1 MEQSPRNPYRSC
13 IVDASAGTGK
23 TYQLSRRFLFLVAAH
38 AEPSEILTITFT
50 RKARSEM
57 RARIVAFA
65 SELANNREAQQT
77 FDNEVNSYYRQV
89 SDTHQPPKSAKTVG
103 EKIFNQSQRLKISTF
118 DSLFRE
124 WIASFASQGFA
135 VPYPFKMLS
144 TEKIAEHERQSW
156 QHLWRNY
163 RHNTTLH
170 RDLQDYGVYEPQRA
184 LPLLQRFLRQ
194 GLNFASYNQ
203 DDRTINKINRLNDRG
218 QLYYFLA
225 NDWQKIYH
233 RRKAKYNEL
242 EFDDLLDT
250 ISQLINRDAGALFY
264 LQNRISHLLLDEF
277 QDTNDRQW
285 SIFNKIAQELLAGDN
300 IVAANRGLQSTL
312 FIVGDG
318 KQSIYGFRD
327 ANPAIIKQ
335 ARHDLQMFKPD
346 QHQLLTSYRTAKH
359 LLDFFNVIF
368 AGLKLE
374 NFSPHQPAENRVANC
389 GEIVVCDT
397 VFAKIADEA
406 MFVADYIDQT
416 LNTNDDYQ
424 AGDFCVLYRNSKD
437 SRFAKGYAELIG
449 EALAN
454 KNIASQRFDEKN
466 FFNNQVIKDL
476 MALCKWLATPNDNQ
490 ALSIVLRSPIAR
502 FNENDLL
509 KACKIKAVSSWQLLK
524 ELIDCSPNIVKTLH
538 ELVEQRGKQPA
549 YTLLLSAIFDLQLFS
564 SYSSEVERDMI
575 IKFIDLVMKAS
586 SDGIGDFASLT
597 THLEELAIAEEPSV
611 KTTATA
617 VNLMTIHKAKGLEF
631 KCIILV
637 GSQEP
642 WSKDDTYWL
651 KTIDHKSVSYVGK
664 KSTDRPT
671 DKQMQGTSLARILDN
686 RRQQLTAEEQRLL
699 YVALTRAQYRLVITG
714 TEAKRTNNT
723 GFLPKI
729 IELAQTSNF
738 SRRQLFGVP
747 VLIKEQPANKL
758 ASIQQKITP
767 PIPSSVILPS
777 PKLSREIKI
786 LLPHQKK
793 ASQMMATTDP
803 LTLVYGSYIHKA
815 LECQITDQP
824 MVDSGYWQQLLVNYG
839 LQDAYETRWRQA
851 QRSVQT
857 LINSNA
863 WQKIFADHLWAKA
876 EMKIVALDND
886 ELIRG
891 TIDLLVAYPNNRLLI
906 VDYKTMT
913 SNPQKLTDYQPQL
926 SVYYRAVQRLYRDHQ
941 IDSALLFTEDCVLSL
956 LPSDT

>member
-1 MEQSPRNPYRSC
+1 MAHSPRNPYRSC

-65 SELANNREAQQT
+65 SELASDRLAQQE
-77 FDNEVNSYYRQV
+77 FDNEINDYYRQV
-89 SDTHQPPKSAKTVG
+89 SDNYQPPKSGKVVG

-135 VPYPFKMLS
+135 VPYPFKMIS
-144 TEKIAEHERQSW
+144 AEKIVEHERQSW
-156 QHLWRNY
+156 QHLWRNN
-163 RHNTTLH
+163 RHNTNLH
-170 RDLQDYGVYEPQRA
+170 RDLQTYGIYEPQRA
-184 LPLLQRFLRQ
+184 LLPLQKFLRQ
-194 GLNFASYNQ
+194 GMNFASYNQ
-203 DDRTINKINRLNDRG
+203 HDKEISKVAKLNERG
-218 QLYYFLA
+218 QLYYSLA
-225 NDWQKIYH
+225 GDWQNIYR

-242 EFDDLLDT
+242 EFDDLLDV
-250 ISQLINRDAGALFY
+250 ISQLVNRDGGALFY

-285 SIFNKIAQELLAGDN
+285 SIFNRIAQELLAGDN
-300 IVAANRGLQSTL
+300 IVSANRGLQSTL

-335 ARHDLQMFKPD
+335 ALQDLQIFKPD
-346 QHQLLTSYRTAKH
+346 QHQLLTSYRSASH

-374 NFSPHQPAENRVANC
+374 NFLPHQPADNRVANC
-389 GEIVVCDT
+389 GEIIISDT
-397 VFAKIADEA
+397 VFVELADEA
-406 MFVADYIDQT
+406 AFVAEYIDQT
-416 LNTNDDYQ
+416 LNTNNDYQ

-449 EALAN
+449 EALAK

-466 FFNNQVIKDL
+466 FFNSQVIKDL
-476 MALCKWLATPNDNQ
+476 MALGKWLATPNDNQ
-490 ALSIVLRSPIAR
+490 ALSVVLRSPIAR
-502 FNENDLL
+502 LSENTLL
-509 KACKIKAVSSWQLLK
+509 NACKIESITSWQLLEK
-524 ELIDCSPNIVKTLH
+524 LAGSSPNIIEILRKLIS
-538 ELVEQRGKQPA
+538 QRGKQPA
-549 YTLLLSAIFDLQLFS
+549 YKLLLSAIFDLQILS
-564 SYSSEVERDMI
+564 AYDTDVERNMI

-586 SDGIGDFASLT
+586 TDGIGDFASLVAR
-597 THLEELAIAEEPSV
+597 LEELATSEEPNI

-642 WSKDDTYWL
+642 WSKNDTYWL
-651 KTIDHKSVSYVGK
+651 KTIDDKSVSYVGK
-664 KSTDRPT
+664 KSTDHPT
-671 DKQMQGTSLARILDN
+671 DKQMQGTSLARILAN
-686 RRQQLTAEEQRLL
+686 RQQQLTAEEQRLL
-699 YVALTRAQYRLVITG
+699 YVALTRAQHRLVITG
-714 TEAKRTNNT
+714 TEAKRSKNT

-729 IELAQTSNF
+729 VDLARDCHF
-738 SRRQLFGVP
+738 SRRQLFGVQ
-747 VLIKEQPANKL
+747 VLVKEQVAKP
-758 ASIQQKITP
+758 STDQQPKITP
-767 PIPSSVILPS
+767 TNHPLILAS
-777 PKLSREIKI
+777 PELSREIKI
-786 LLPHQKK
+786 LLPHQRK
-793 ASQMMATTDP
+793 ASQTMATTDP

-815 LECQITDQP
+815 LECRVTDQP
-824 MVDSGYWQQLLVNYG
+824 MVDASYWQQLLVNYG
-839 LQDAYETRWRQA
+839 LQDSHETRWRQA
-851 QRSVQT
+851 QQSLQT
-857 LINSNA
+857 LFASDV
-863 WQKIFADHLWAKA
+863 WQEIFADHLWAKA

-906 VDYKTMT
+906 IDYKTMT
-913 SNPQKLTDYQPQL
+913 SDPQKVRDYQPQL
-926 SVYYRAVQRLYRDHQ
+926 SVYCRAVQRLYTDHQ
-941 IDSALLFTEDCVLSL
+941 IDSALLFTEDCALSR
-956 LPSDT
+956 S

>member
-1 MEQSPRNPYRSC
+1 MMNSPRNPYRSC

-57 RARIVAFA
+57 RARIIAFA
-65 SELANNREAQQT
+65 SELASDQLAQQE
-77 FDNEVNSYYRQV
+77 FDHEMNSYYRQV
-89 SDTHQPPKSAKTVG
+89 SENYQPPKSGKSVG

-144 TEKIAEHERQSW
+144 TEKIAEYERQSW

-163 RHNTTLH
+163 RGNVNLH

-184 LPLLQRFLRQ
+184 LTALQKFLRQ
-194 GLNFASYNQ
+194 EMVFAGYSQ
-203 DDRTINKINRLNDRG
+203 DDKTIGKIDKLSDRG
-218 QLYYFLA
+218 QLYYLLA
-225 NDWQKIYH
+225 GEWRTIYR

-250 ISQLINRDAGALFY
+250 ISQLINQDAGALFY

-300 IVAANRGLQSTL
+300 IVSANRDLQSTL

-327 ANPAIIKQ
+327 ANPAIIK
-335 ARHDLQMFKPD
+335 RVCHDLRVFKPD
-346 QHQLLTSYRTAKH
+346 QHQLLTSYRAASH
-359 LLDFFNVIF
+359 LLDFLNVIF
-368 AGLKLE
+368 TGLKLE
-374 NFSPHQPAENRVANC
+374 NFSPHQPAKDRVANC
-389 GEIVVCDT
+389 GEIVISDT
-397 VFAKIADEA
+397 VFDKIADETK
-406 MFVADYIDQT
+406 FVADYIEQT
-416 LNTNDDYQ
+416 LNANDDYR

-437 SRFAKGYAELIG
+437 SRFSKGYAQLLS
-449 EALAN
+449 EALAI
-454 KNIASQRFDEKN
+454 KKIASQQFDEKN

-490 ALSIVLRSPIAR
+490 ALAIVLRSPIAR
-502 FNENDLL
+502 LSENSLL
-509 KACKIKAVSSWQLLK
+509 NACKIEAVTSWQLLK
-524 ELIDCSPNIVKTLH
+524 ELAGCSPSTISILH
-538 ELVEQRGKQPA
+538 KLVEQRGKKPA
-549 YTLLLSAIFDLQLFS
+549 YTLLLSAISELQILS
-564 SYSSEVERDMI
+564 AYQTDVEQQTV

-586 SDGIGDFASLT
+586 TDGIGDFASLVA
-597 THLEELAIAEEPSV
+597 HLEELATNEEPSI
-611 KTTATA
+611 KATTTA

-631 KCIILV
+631 KCVILV

-651 KTIDHKSVSYVGK
+651 KTGKSVSYVGK
-664 KSTDRPT
+664 KSPDRPT
-671 DKQMQGTSLARILDN
+671 ELQMQGTGLERILDD
-686 RRQQLTAEEQRLL
+686 RRQELVAEEQRLL

-714 TEAKRTNNT
+714 TKANRTKNI

-729 IELAQTSNF
+729 TDLAKQNNF
-738 SRRQLFGVP
+738 ARGQLFGVP
-747 VLIKEQPANKL
+747 VLVKEQPTDRP
-758 ASIQQKITP
+758 SVDRRPEIPPTTP
-767 PIPSSVILPS
+767 SVVLPT
-777 PKLSREIKI
+777 PMLNRQIKI
-786 LLPHQKK
+786 LLPHQGK
-793 ASQMMATTDP
+793 QMMATSNP

-815 LECQITDQP
+815 LECRVTNQP
-824 MVDSGYWQQLLVNYG
+824 MVDASYWQQLVISHG
-839 LQDAYETRWRQA
+839 LQESSEARWRQA
-851 QRSVQT
+851 EQSLQT
-857 LINSNA
+857 LLNSDT
-863 WQKIFADHLWAKA
+863 WQELFTDHQWAKA

-891 TIDLLVAYPNNRLLI
+891 TIDLLIAYPNKHLLI
-906 VDYKTMT
+906 VDYKTMR
-913 SNPQKLTDYQPQL
+913 SDPQKISDYQPQL
-926 SVYYRAVQRLYRDHQ
+926 SVYRRAVQKLYPDHQ
-941 IDSALLFTEDCVLSL
+941 IDSALLFSEDCILSR
-956 LPSDT
+956 LPRLE

>member
-57 RARIVAFA
+57 RARIIAFA
-65 SELANNREAQQT
+65 SELASDRLAQQE
-77 FDNEVNSYYRQV
+77 FDREMSGYYRQV
-89 SDTHQPPKSAKTVG
+89 GDNYQPPKSGKAVG

-135 VPYPFKMLS
+135 VPYPFKMMS
-144 TEKIAEHERQSW
+144 AEKIAEYQRQSW

-163 RHNTTLH
+163 RNNLSLH
-170 RDLQDYGVYEPQRA
+170 RDLQDYGVFEPQRA
-184 LPLLQRFLRQ
+184 LLPLQKFLRQ
-194 GLNFASYNQ
+194 GMALANYNQ
-203 DDRTINKINRLNDRG
+203 NDKKISKINKLNDRG
-218 QLYYFLA
+218 QLYYWLA
-225 NDWQKIYH
+225 GNWQKIYQ
-233 RRKAKYNEL
+233 RRKAKYREL
-242 EFDDLLDT
+242 EFDDLLET
-250 ISQLINRDAGALFY
+250 ISQLLNQDAGALFY

-285 SIFNKIAQELLAGDN
+285 SIFNKMAQELLAGDN

-335 ARHDLQMFKPD
+335 AGDDLNIFKPD
-346 QHQLLTSYRTAKH
+346 HHQLLTSYRTASH
-359 LLDFFNVIF
+359 LLDFFNIIF

-374 NFSPHQPAENRVANC
+374 NFSPHHPAKDRVANR
-389 GEIVVCDT
+389 GEIVISDT
-397 VFAKIADEA
+397 VFAELADEA
-406 MFVADYIDQT
+406 NFVADYIEQT
-416 LNTNDDYQ
+416 LNDNDDYQ

-437 SRFAKGYAELIG
+437 SRFSKGYPELLA
-449 EALAN
+449 EALAG
-454 KNIASQRFDEKN
+454 KKIASQRFDEKF

-476 MALCKWLATPNDNQ
+476 LALCKWLATPNDSQ
-490 ALSIVLRSPIAR
+490 ALSIILRSPIAR
-502 FNENDLL
+502 LSEDSLL
-509 KACKIKAVSSWQLLK
+509 KVCKINVVSSWQLLE
-524 ELIDCSPNIVKTLH
+524 ELADHSPNTVNTLH
-538 ELVEQRGKQPA
+538 KLIEQRGKQPA
-549 YTLLLSAIFDLQLFS
+549 YTLLLSAIFDLQVLS
-564 SYSSEVERDMI
+564 AYHSTVERDLI

-586 SDGIGDFASLT
+586 IDGVGDFASLT
-597 THLEELAIAEEPSV
+597 AHLEELATTEEPNV

-617 VNLMTIHKAKGLEF
+617 VSLMTIHKAKGLEF

-642 WSKDDTYWL
+642 WSRDDTYWL
-651 KTIDHKSVSYVGK
+651 KTINRKSVSYVGK
-664 KSTDRPT
+664 KSPDRPT
-671 DKQMQGTSLARILDN
+671 ARQMQGTALEQILND
-686 RRQQLTAEEQRLL
+686 RQHELLAEEQRLL
-699 YVALTRAQYRLVITG
+699 YVALTRAQYRLVISG
-714 TEAKRTNNT
+714 TRAKRTNHT

-729 IELAQTSNF
+729 VDLAKENNF

-747 VLIKEQPANKL
+747 VLIKEQLSAEVSGDQP
-758 ASIQQKITP
+758 SKIPTTRPSLVLP
-767 PIPSSVILPS
+767 PPPLNQ
-777 PKLSREIKI
+777 EIKI

-793 ASQMMATTDP
+793 TTQTTVTTEP

-815 LECQITDQP
+815 LECRVTEQP
-824 MVDSGYWQQLLVNYG
+824 MVDASYWQQLLASHR
-839 LQDAYETRWRQA
+839 LQGSYEARWRQA
-851 QRSVQT
+851 QRT
-857 LINSNA
+857 LQNLLDSDA
-863 WQKIFADHLWAKA
+863 WREIFTDHRWAKA

-913 SNPQKLTDYQPQL
+913 SDPQKISDYQPQL
-926 SVYYRAVQRLYRDHQ
+926 SVYCRAVQKLYPDHQ
-941 IDSALLFTEDCVLSL
+941 IDSALLFSEDYVLSR
-956 LPSDT
+956 LPR